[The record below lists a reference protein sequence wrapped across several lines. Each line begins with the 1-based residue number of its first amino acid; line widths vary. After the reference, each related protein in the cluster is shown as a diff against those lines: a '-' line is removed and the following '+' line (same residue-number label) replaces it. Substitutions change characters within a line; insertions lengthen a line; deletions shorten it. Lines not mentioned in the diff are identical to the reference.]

1 MTINVGKM
9 RVSAAEKTKEIDSL
23 LLLGCENCKVY
34 KSDNPDVDLRNLYEP
49 EKNIFYKIAV
59 TKNELSNS
67 YEEYGVGEI
76 VITKEQFF
84 LKRKNIL
91 KIVNI
96 HHTFGAT
103 ESSSRFLPEIDLPED
118 HSILVFSYLPEDY
131 RSLLSLDHSVICS
144 EDEFSANPVQLE
156 ENTLLGR
163 LNNRLQSI
171 DQNELWSILLKGYD
185 GKDLQ
190 KFLQKFTEVDNE
202 DTL

>member
-103 ESSSRFLPEIDLPED
+103 ESSSRFVSEIDLPED

-171 DQNELWSILLKGYD
+171 DQNELWSILLQGYD